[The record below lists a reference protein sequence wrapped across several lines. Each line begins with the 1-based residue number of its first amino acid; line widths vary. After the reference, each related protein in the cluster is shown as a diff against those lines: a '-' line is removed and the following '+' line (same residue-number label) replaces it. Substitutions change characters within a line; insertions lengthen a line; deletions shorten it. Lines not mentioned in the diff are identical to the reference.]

1 MSVLTPSF
9 DFEVLFKPI
18 SAESPCGED
27 LRFSF
32 DYDALMEARRSDDQ
46 FADTIGGN
54 LKTADWDEVYER
66 GIRLLTTQTKD
77 LQIAVWMVEAL
88 INLYGLVGLRDGL
101 KLVEGIMSQFWGHLH
116 PQPDDDNDFEGRAN
130 ALSWMDREVSSLI
143 TQIPFSQGVSNHTY
157 SFAQWKEAEKYK
169 LPDTSFGLSGE
180 EQMKYEE
187 LKAEAEA
194 EGKITSEQ
202 WKLGETTTSREFYQT
217 LCSILGECQSAF
229 LELDRVIDDRFGRYA
244 PGLNHLKK
252 ILTEMQDLVTRIL
265 KDKGCI
271 PAATASSPQVDQ
283 TALPPPSQFANNSFP
298 SPNGQGYNP
307 AETGG
312 AQYGPI
318 RSRQD
323 ALKMLADVATYY
335 RQAEPHSPIPY
346 LIERAIRW
354 SNLSLQEWLREALKS
369 DEALGNVQDLL
380 GLGM

>member
-1 MSVLTPSF
+1 MPVLAPSF
-9 DFEVLFKPI
+9 DFELLFKPI

-32 DYDALMEARRSDDQ
+32 EYDTLMEARRSDDQ

-54 LKTADWDEVYER
+54 LKMADWDEVYER
-66 GIRLLTTQTKD
+66 GTRLLTTQTKD
-77 LQIAVWMVEAL
+77 LQIAVWMVEAM
-88 INLYGLVGLRDGL
+88 INLHGLVGLRDGL

-130 ALSWMDREVSSLI
+130 ALSWMDREVSSLM
-143 TQIPFSQGVSNHTY
+143 TQIPFSQGVSNHIY

-217 LCSILGECQSAF
+217 LCSILGECTGAF
-229 LELDRVIDDRFGRYA
+229 VELDQTIDNRFGRSA

-252 ILTEMQDLVTRIL
+252 TLTEMQDLVIRIL
-265 KDKGCI
+265 KDKGGVPGI
-271 PAATASSPQVDQ
+271 TTPPLQSEPFGPATTQFSPEQRG
-283 TALPPPSQFANNSFP
+283 TE
-298 SPNGQGYNP
+298 P
-307 AETGG
+307 AGT
-312 AQYGPI
+312 QYGPI

-323 ALKMLADVATYY
+323 ALTMLADVATYY

-369 DEALGNVQDLL
+369 DDALSNVQDLL

>member
-1 MSVLTPSF
+1 MPAIAQSVE
-9 DFEVLFKPI
+9 FELFFKPI
-18 SAESPCGED
+18 SAESPGGED
-27 LRFSF
+27 LRFTF
-32 DYDALMEARRSDDQ
+32 EYDALMEARRADDQ

-54 LKTADWDEVYER
+54 LKTADWDEVYEL
-66 GIRLLTTQTKD
+66 GTRLLTTQTKD
-77 LQIAVWMVEAL
+77 LQIAVWMVEAM
-88 INLYGLVGLRDGL
+88 INLQGLVGLRDGL
-101 KLVEGIMSQFWGHLH
+101 KLVEGMMSRFWGHLH
-116 PQPDDDNDFEGRAN
+116 PQPDDENDVEGRAN

-143 TQIPFSQGVSNHTY
+143 TQIPFSQGVSNHIY

-169 LPDTSFGLSGE
+169 LPDASFGLSGD
-180 EQMKYEE
+180 EQIKYEE

-202 WKLGETTTSREFYQT
+202 WKLGETTTSREFYQA
-217 LCSILGECQSAF
+217 LFSILGECQSAF
-229 LELDRVIDDRFGRYA
+229 LELDQTIDDRFGRSA

-252 ILTEMQDLVTRIL
+252 TLTEMQDLVTRIL

-271 PAATASSPQVDQ
+271 PGATALSPQIDQ
-283 TALPPPSQFANNSFP
+283 TAPVPPSQFPNNSFP
-298 SPNGQGYNP
+298 SPHGQAYSP

-312 AQYGPI
+312 TQYGPI

-354 SNLSLQEWLREALKS
+354 SNLSLQDWLREALKS

>member
-1 MSVLTPSF
+1 MSVLAQSF
-9 DFEVLFKPI
+9 DFELFFKPI
-18 SAESPCGED
+18 STESPCGED
-27 LRFSF
+27 LRFTF
-32 DYDALMEARRSDDQ
+32 DYDALMEARRSDNQ

-54 LKTADWDEVYER
+54 LKTADWDEVYEL
-66 GIRLLTTQTKD
+66 GTRLLTTETKD
-77 LQIAVWMVEAL
+77 LQIAVWMVEAM
-88 INLYGLVGLRDGL
+88 INLQGLMGLRDGL
-101 KLVEGIMSQFWGHLH
+101 KLVEGIMSRFWGYLH

-130 ALSWMDREVSSLI
+130 ALSWMDREVSLLI
-143 TQIPFSQGVSNHTY
+143 TQIPFSQGVSNHIY

-169 LPDTSFGLSGE
+169 LPDTSFGLSGD

-187 LKAEAEA
+187 MKAEAEA

-217 LCSILGECQSAF
+217 LFSILGECKSAF

-244 PGLNHLKK
+244 PGLNNLKK
-252 ILTEMQDLVTRIL
+252 TLTEMQDLVTRVL
-265 KDKGCI
+265 KDKGCLPGATTS
-271 PAATASSPQVDQ
+271 PAQAGQ
-283 TALPPPSQFANNSFP
+283 TAPSSQLANNTFP
-298 SPNGQGYNP
+298 SVNGQVTSSI
-307 AETGG
+307 ETGG
-312 AQYGPI
+312 AQYGPL

-354 SNLSLQEWLREALKS
+354 SNLSLQDWLREALKS

-380 GLGM
+380 GIGL